1 MMSVGRGLEVGR
13 GRRNDEG
20 VCYNSLQTGGGRTK
34 SKRRGIGNVRK
45 LTLITP
51 TNSNEKEKDKKLAL
65 EKLLLEKNCVIDE
78 LTRTAKNVH

>member
-34 SKRRGIGNVRK
+34 SKRRGTKGREGV
-45 LTLITP
+45 LVM
-51 TNSNEKEKDKKLAL
+51 L
-65 EKLLLEKNCVIDE
+65 EN
-78 LTRTAKNVH
+78 